1 MASVEQRVRAAV
13 RRKVLQGSYAP
24 DDRISEVTIAEE
36 LNVSRTPAR
45 AALIALEAEGL
56 IEKRAGRGYSAKQIS
71 PSDISKAIQV
81 KAALEG
87 LAARFMAE
95 TPMSDEVQSRLELSL
110 AMTERLANA
119 SEISMAHVEIYQEAN
134 VIFHETIMHDCG
146 NEFVRAS
153 FERIE
158 HLPMLSLGAFAFDP
172 TQLERE
178 RMRLTVGHA
187 QHVIIYHAIRNQD
200 IARAETNMR
209 EHGNAMVNY
218 ADLFLKSADVGAKQ
232 KLTQPSLVET

>member
-1 MASVEQRVRAAV
+1 MADLASVDRKTLYDVMSAGPLHSGMMDFVKGYAV
-13 RRKVLQGSYAP
+13 DGNP
-24 DDRISEVTIAEE
+24 
-36 LNVSRTPAR
+36 N
-45 AALIALEAEGL
+45 
-56 IEKRAGRGYSAKQIS
+56 
-71 PSDISKAIQV
+71 
-81 KAALEG
+81 
-87 LAARFMAE
+87 M
-95 TPMSDEVQSRLELSL
+95 
-110 AMTERLANA
+110 
-119 SEISMAHVEIYQEAN
+119 EISMAHVEIYQEAN